1 MEYETFKEAEAA
13 MEALNG
19 SDLLEQK
26 ISVDW
31 AFVRGPRKAAG
42 YITDN
47 TELSSSL
54 LLILKLLPYFQ
65 HIIIFCFVL

>member
-42 YITDN
+42 YVTDN

-65 HIIIFCFVL
+65 HFFCFVL